1 MSTLSRRQALLQ
13 FSGAIAVIGASAIL
27 ARNIEAAEAEGRVIE
42 VDARRFKFTPSQI
55 TVKRGEVVTL
65 AFSSADFI
73 HGFNLPDMG
82 IRADLMPG
90 RVTKVRLQPT
100 QAGIFP
106 FLCDNFC
113 GDGHEEM
120 GGNLIVEG

>member
-1 MSTLSRRQALLQ
+1 MSAVSRRQILLQ
-13 FSGAIAVIGASAIL
+13 LGGAIAVVGASAML
-27 ARNIEAAEAEGRVIE
+27 ARNTAAEEAEGRVVE
-42 VDARRFKFTPSQI
+42 VDVRRFKFTPSQI

-65 AFSSADFI
+65 AFRSIDFV

-82 IRADLMPG
+82 VRADLMPG

-100 QAGIFP
+100 QAGNFA

-113 GDGHEEM
+113 GDGHETM